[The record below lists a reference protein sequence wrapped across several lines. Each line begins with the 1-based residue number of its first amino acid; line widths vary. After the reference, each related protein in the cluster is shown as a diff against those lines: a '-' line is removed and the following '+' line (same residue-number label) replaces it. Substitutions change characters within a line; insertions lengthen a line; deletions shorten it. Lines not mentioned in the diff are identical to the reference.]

1 LIRRLAAAYF
11 GGAIGA
17 VANTLAVYAAGE
29 LGLLALVGAH
39 LAPSLAWPTV
49 STRILWGSLWG
60 LLFPLAARLAPG
72 SPNRAGLLLG
82 LAPAAAQLLYFF
94 PHRGG
99 GWLGLEHGW
108 GTPVV
113 VLLSTALW
121 GFVTA
126 RTAVAAGGR

>member
-1 LIRRLAAAYF
+1 VIRRLAAAYF
-11 GGAIGA
+11 GGAVGG
-17 VANTLAVYAAGE
+17 VANTLALFVAGQM
-29 LGLLALVGAH
+29 GLLALLGVH
-39 LAPSLAWPTV
+39 LAPSLAWPNF
-49 STRILWGSLWG
+49 STRILWGGLWG
-60 LLFPLAARLAPG
+60 LGFPLATRLAPG
-72 SPNRAGLLLG
+72 SPDRAGLLLS

-108 GTPVV
+108 ATPGV
-113 VLLSTALW
+113 VLLANALW